1 MNLVDSSAL
10 IEYCMGTA
18 GGMRFATAIEDRVN
32 LIVPSV
38 VIYEVTKRLRK
49 LFGEDEADEI
59 VAEMTYGA
67 AVIPL
72 DAKLAISAARISA
85 QHNLAMADAII
96 YATAEA
102 HDATLWTQD
111 EHFKNLPNVRYFP
124 KTTS

>member
-18 GGMRFATAIEDRVN
+18 AGMRFALAIEDRAK

-49 LFGEDEADEI
+49 LLTIDEADEI
-59 VAEMTYGA
+59 VAELITA
-67 AVIPL
+67 ATVIPL
-72 DAKLAISAARISA
+72 DAKLAISAARVSA
-85 QHNLAMADAII
+85 QHNLAMADSII

-102 HDATLWTQD
+102 HTATLWTQD
-111 EHFKNLPNVRYFP
+111 DHFKSLPNVRYYP
-124 KTTS
+124 KPAP